1 VAYDLV
7 IRNGML
13 VDGSGLPP
21 YRADVGLSGE
31 RIAAIGRIGE
41 RGGQEIDAE
50 GHIVSPGFVEIH
62 THMDAQVFWDPLGT
76 CSSWH
81 GVTSAVMGNCGFTLA
96 PCREAEKDLVMRN
109 LERAEDI
116 SREAMLAGI
125 EWQWETYPEYLDA
138 VDRVPKGI
146 NYGGYV
152 GHSALR
158 TYVMGERAFDERA
171 TDEDLSAMRRAV
183 ADSIRA
189 GALGF
194 TTSRSANH
202 MTSDN
207 RPVASRAAGWDEVRA
222 LVGVMG
228 ELGAG
233 IFETANEVCPS
244 EESRLDYWGRLRDL
258 AADTG
263 RPMTFVIGYAPSNP
277 ELWRQYLGLL
287 DDSAMVGGR
296 MIGQVHSREF
306 LSLVGFKVKLPFDG
320 LPSWREVRGL
330 PLDTQRAALADPTTR
345 ARLVDEALHGP
356 YGTAI
361 GAEARAPSYDIL
373 RVLDSADGPWRTV
386 AEVAAERGTTPVD
399 AMIDLSLAADFD
411 LLFAQPFANQ
421 DPDVVLAMIRHP
433 RTVIGVS
440 DSGAHVSQII
450 DSSIPT
456 YLLAHWVR
464 ETGALRWEEAV
475 RMLTF
480 DPAAAWGIRDR
491 GLLHEGFAGDIVVF
505 DPERIGPGLP
515 HPASDLPAGAKRLT
529 QKATGIL
536 ATVVNGQVF
545 MRGGEPTGALAGRLL
560 RGPLASASR
569 PSAGPPGVR

>member
-1 VAYDLV
+1 VAYDVV
-7 IRNGML
+7 IRNGTL
-13 VDGSGLPP
+13 VDGTGLPP
-21 YRADVGLSGE
+21 YRADVGLSGS
-31 RIAAIGRIGE
+31 RIATIGRIGE
-41 RGGQEIDAE
+41 RGGEEIDAE
-50 GHIVSPGFVEIH
+50 GHLVAPGFVEIH

-138 VDRVPKGI
+138 VERVPKGI

-152 GHSALR
+152 GHSAIR
-158 TYVMGERAFDERA
+158 TYVMGERAFEERA
-171 TDEDLSAMRRAV
+171 TGDDLLAMRRQV
-183 ADSIRA
+183 ESSIRA

-202 MTSDN
+202 MTSDD

-233 IFETANEVCPS
+233 IFETANEVWPDDQQ
-244 EESRLDYWGRLRDL
+244 RRDYWARLRDL
-258 AADTG
+258 AVDTG
-263 RPMTFVIGYAPSNP
+263 RPMTFVIGYSPSDP
-277 ELWRQYLGLL
+277 ELWRQYLALL
-287 DDSAMVGGR
+287 DDSAMLGGR

-306 LSLVGFKVKLPFDG
+306 LSVVGFKVKLPFDG
-320 LPSWREVRGL
+320 LPSWREARRL
-330 PLDTQRAALADPTTR
+330 PLDGQRAALVDPATR
-345 ARLVDEALHGP
+345 AALVDEALHGS
-356 YGTAI
+356 YRTAI
-361 GAEARAPSYDIL
+361 GAEARAPRYDIL

-386 AEVAAERGTTPVD
+386 ADLAAERGTTPVD
-399 AMIDLSLAADFD
+399 VMIDVSLASGFD
-411 LLFAQPFANQ
+411 ALFAQPFANQ

-456 YLLAHWVR
+456 YLLGHWVR
-464 ETGALRWEEAV
+464 EAQALRWEEAV

-480 DPAAAWGIRDR
+480 DPAATWGLRDR
-491 GLLHEGFAGDIVVF
+491 GLLQEGFAGDVVVF

-515 HPASDLPAGAKRLT
+515 HGAADLPSGAKRLT

-545 MRGGEPTGALAGRLL
+545 MRHGETTGALAGQVL
-560 RGPLASASR
+560 RGPLATASR
-569 PSAGPPGVR
+569 R